1 LDTNGHEIL
10 QHYHFF
16 NKNNT
21 ANLTAKLIEANE
33 VTSRMDLSK
42 LEELHELAEHF
53 EEKLEDIE
61 HLFVGKLDNQIHDV
75 AHALED
81 EFNHMSVSNLYNKHG
96 TGQ

>member
-1 LDTNGHEIL
+1 
-10 QHYHFF
+10 
-16 NKNNT
+16 
-21 ANLTAKLIEANE
+21 
-33 VTSRMDLSK
+33 MDLSK

-81 EFNHMSVSNLYNKHG
+81 EFNHISWICEWKTFVYEYQHYFVQKNFVRPSDAMEERHAYL
-96 TGQ
+96 